1 MKTKSPIFRRLW
13 LLVLLAVM
21 PMCIKAKM
29 VEKPFLCIEKTN
41 GEVVKVPITDEY
53 PTIRYT
59 FTIQDSGT
67 ERQFVH
73 YLQILLADNEDIWI
87 PRDEIKCL
95 STKFELVD
103 TSVLGIKSDDDST
116 SDVYSMS
123 GIRVGS
129 FAYMSS
135 LPKGIYL
142 VKKGSLTLKF
152 VNK

>member
-13 LLVLLAVM
+13 LLMLLAVI
-21 PMCIKAKM
+21 PMCIKAQM

-41 GEVVKVPITDEY
+41 GEVIKVLITETKPDLWHIIEEN
-53 PTIRYT
+53 TEGK
-59 FTIQDSGT
+59 QDNYMLVVA
-67 ERQFVH
+67 EDQEDMK
-73 YLQILLADNEDIWI
+73 ILCNDIK
-87 PRDEIKCL
+87 RL
-95 STKFELVD
+95 TTKFELVD

-129 FAYMSS
+129 FAHMSS

-142 VKKGSLTLKF
+142 VKKGSRTIKY
-152 VNK
+152 VNR